1 SGEVAADPFAF
12 DAEATVDSLVGF
24 TLSPARL
31 LDHLTGA
38 GAVHPVTDVDA
49 EALEAAIA
57 ALAPNLQVAPVEGVI
72 DLADGEADV
81 TRPEP
86 GIDVDVPASA
96 DLLASEW
103 LTGERPFTL
112 PAVSV
117 PPTIGPDE
125 IDRAMDDLVDPL
137 LSATMTVLL
146 AMQFDVEAV
155 VRMVSE
161 RVPSSGQSAQD
172 ALIEL
177 ADGKPRVVP
186 SKTGAGVDPAE
197 LLELTRQAALAS
209 GAAREV
215 TLDLATTGP
224 EF

>member
-137 LSATMTVLL
+137 LSGTVT
-146 AMQFDVEAV
+146 VH
-155 VRMVSE
+155 
-161 RVPSSGQSAQD
+161 
-172 ALIEL
+172 L
-177 ADGKPRVVP
+177 ADEATVEFSPSDLTSIAHVV
-186 SKTGAGVDPAE
+186 ADDDH
-197 LLELTRQAALAS
+197 LAL
-209 GAAREV
+209 
-215 TLDLATTGP
+215 TLDEEPLA
-224 EF
+224 EMV